1 MKVRVD
7 CKDNVTSYIRVSK
20 DIKQKQNGYD
30 YQFFNEKD
38 ELILTVSN
46 DSLKA
51 ASFWPDS
58 YTQDKL
64 QDEKNE
70 LVKDSLRKKVNNYI
84 HFGEV
89 LPSLG
94 RFSVKNAKGR
104 RWLCLVSKD
113 EVDEFS
119 TVSEV
124 FEVPRFF
131 LTAQY
136 SMREEELELD
146 NVDKIAYTLKEN
158 LRQELVNSTS
168 LLNVDKTTSV
178 RFGEVETK
186 SWLDVDNWN
195 WNIIARIEVAIFGEV
210 K

>member
-46 DSLKA
+46 DSFKA